1 MKRCRMMGVK
11 LTRQP
16 FDAEALLEEPSP
28 TQLRILE
35 FIAEGFVQYR
45 EWPVFD
51 YVAGHFEAEGISVWN
66 ELRSLPI
73 HPQGYYAV
81 ALPTNREPDPG
92 GRIALTMLGLFQ
104 AEVMGRAQTH
114 LDRPFLFALVT
125 LAAIRRDTP
134 RSYNAPRSFK
144 ITSAELLERLAGAPD
159 RELTPQG
166 LRDLF
171 EREPP
176 FWGSGFQVDG
186 EGDWEM
192 TISPAV
198 LRFYGVKDIRDYLRR
213 VVEMLTLPAFEAVP
227 AAPSPL
233 GLVAAVDY
241 LDTVWRLAHD
251 KAPHLFNLHSA
262 QATAQ
267 LAFDAN
273 TPAEFESRMSA
284 LGDILRSCKV
294 PKTDVPAAGEGQG
307 AKSNKG
313 RDKPLTP
320 LERHLVALLPESSG
334 RIEAAI
340 GTLGNV
346 IDVRDGGQHSG
357 ARGKGAV
364 ALAALGVGYP
374 PRSWPDAWNTISA
387 KAIEALDAI
396 REELATLSP

>member
-1 MKRCRMMGVK
+1 MMGVK
-11 LTRQP
+11 PTRQP

-35 FIAEGFVQYR
+35 FITEGFVHHR

-51 YVAGHFEAEGISVWN
+51 YVAGHFEAEGINVWS
-66 ELRSLPI
+66 ELRSLPT

-81 ALPTNREPDPG
+81 DLPTNREPDPG

-104 AEVMGRAQTH
+104 AEAMGAHTH
-114 LDRPFLFALVT
+114 LDSPFLFALTT

-134 RSYNAPRSFK
+134 RTYNAPRSFK
-144 ITSAELLERLAGAPD
+144 ITSGELLERLAGAFD
-159 RELTPQG
+159 DELTPQG

-171 EREPP
+171 AREPP
-176 FWGSGFQVDG
+176 FWGSAFQGDSDDG
-186 EGDWEM
+186 WEM
-192 TISPAV
+192 TITPAV
-198 LRFYGVKDIRDYLRR
+198 LQFYGVTDIRDYLSR
-213 VVEMLTLPAFEAVP
+213 VVAMLTLPAFEAIP
-227 AAPSPL
+227 ATPSPL

-251 KAPHLFNLHSA
+251 NAPHLFNFHSA

-284 LGDILRSCKV
+284 LGDMLRTYKL
-294 PKTDVPAAGEGQG
+294 PTAGETQS
-307 AKSNKG
+307 AKSKKG

-320 LERHLVALLPESSG
+320 LERHLVALLPESSD
-334 RIEAAI
+334 RIKTAI
-340 GTLGNV
+340 ETLGHL

-374 PRSWPDAWNTISA
+374 PRSWPDAWNAISA

-396 REELATLSP
+396 REELATLAP